1 MSTPPCTGSTVHF
14 RQQPLLRERPAV
26 ERARPRYIPFRVLP
40 WSQPN
45 LTWRSGAPGDV
56 RYLCTVYREPV
67 INVVVVG
74 LEQNCV
80 RVVPGLGPQIHWSCD
95 EPWDGALRSM
105 GDLSESL
112 VEVKN
117 IHNEKASMFRD
128 VRK

>member
-1 MSTPPCTGSTVHF
+1 M
-14 RQQPLLRERPAV
+14 
-26 ERARPRYIPFRVLP
+26 
-40 WSQPN
+40 
-45 LTWRSGAPGDV
+45 
-56 RYLCTVYREPV
+56 YREPV

-80 RVVPGLGPQIHWSCD
+80 RVVPGLGPQIHWSRD
-95 EPWDGALRSM
+95 EPWASALRSM

-128 VRK
+128 ARK